1 MNRTLARIATCLCTL
16 IVCNACSDKAATPIN
31 TKATVINT
39 NHLLQCPPAKQIA
52 REMVVQI
59 NNARS
64 KSRTC
69 GDERYKPAP
78 SIAWNDKLKNAALN
92 HSKNMANEG
101 FFSHTAPDGSDPS
114 ERVRAAGYVWKNVGE
129 NISAGHESVQEVVSS
144 WLNSPAHCTNIMS
157 PQFREIGAACA
168 RNSASRYG
176 TYWTLVFAT
185 SARPTK

>member
-1 MNRTLARIATCLCTL
+1 MNRTLAKIATCLCTL
-16 IVCNACSDKAATPIN
+16 IVCNACTDKAAIPIN

-39 NHLLQCPPAKQIA
+39 NHLLQCPPVKQIA

-59 NNARS
+59 NNARA

-69 GDERYKPAP
+69 GEQRYTPAP
-78 SIAWNDKLKNAALN
+78 PITWNDKLANAALS

-114 ERVRAAGYVWKNVGE
+114 TRVRAARYAWKNVGE

-144 WLNSPAHCTNIMS
+144 WLNSPEHCANIMTQ
-157 PQFREIGAACA
+157 QFREIGAACA

-185 SARPTK
+185 SARPQK